1 MAVFDRQRKEISAK
15 IVYYGPGLSGK
26 TTNLKFIYDKLK
38 PEHKGKLMTL
48 ATQTDRTIFFDFLPI
63 ELGDV
68 KGMRTRFQ
76 LYTVPGQVFYNATR
90 KMVLKNV
97 DGIVFV
103 ADSRREALGDNQDS
117 WNNLVENLAS
127 LGIPL
132 EGLAVVM
139 QYNKQD
145 LPSAM
150 PVEELNRILNPRNY
164 PSFPAEAHKGT
175 GVLETLTTI
184 CKLVIRNLKDQE
196 TMKAIASPATTL
208 PSSAA
213 RKEVPQESGKP
224 GGGRFE
230 ANAWEILPPST
241 HPELSGQT
249 LIIPIRMRHKGEE
262 VEIRVTVELKP

>member
-68 KGMRTRFQ
+68 RGMKTRFQ

-97 DGIVFV
+97 DGVVFV

-132 EGLAVVM
+132 ENLAIVF

-150 PVEELNRILNPRNY
+150 PVEELNAILNPRGY
-164 PSFPAEAHKGT
+164 PYFSAIAHKGT
-175 GVLETLTTI
+175 GVLETLTTV
-184 CKLVIRNLKDQE
+184 CKLVIRNLKEQE
-196 TMKAIASPATTL
+196 GLRTSTATSSPPPEL
-208 PSSAA
+208 SSPP
-213 RKEVPQESGKP
+213 KES
-224 GGGRFE
+224 RI
-230 ANAWEILPPST
+230 NDWEILPAEGKPVV
-241 HPELSGQT
+241 SGST
-249 LIIPIRMRHKGEE
+249 LILPLRVRHGKEE
-262 VEIRVTVELKP
+262 VRLKVTVELEGE

>member
-1 MAVFDRQRKEISAK
+1 VAVFDRQRKEISAK

-26 TTNLKFIYDKLK
+26 TTNLKFIYEKLK

-68 KGMRTRFQ
+68 RGMKTRFQ

-103 ADSRREALGDNQDS
+103 ADSRRETLGDNQDS

-127 LGIPL
+127 LGINL
-132 EGLAVVM
+132 DSLSIVF

-145 LPSAM
+145 LPTAM
-150 PVEELNRILNPRNY
+150 PIEELNAILNPRGY
-164 PSFPAEAHKGT
+164 PYFSAVAHKGT
-175 GVLETLTTI
+175 GVLETLTTV
-184 CKLVIRNLKDQE
+184 CKLVIRNLKE
-196 TMKAIASPATTL
+196 PSATASPSSTPAETL
-208 PSSAA
+208 SSPASSKGA
-213 RKEVPQESGKP
+213 KS
-224 GGGRFE
+224 
-230 ANAWEILPPST
+230 NDWEILPAEGSPKI
-241 HPELSGQT
+241 SGST
-249 LIIPIRMRHKGEE
+249 LILPVRVRHGKEE
-262 VEIRVTVELKP
+262 ILLKVTVELEGES